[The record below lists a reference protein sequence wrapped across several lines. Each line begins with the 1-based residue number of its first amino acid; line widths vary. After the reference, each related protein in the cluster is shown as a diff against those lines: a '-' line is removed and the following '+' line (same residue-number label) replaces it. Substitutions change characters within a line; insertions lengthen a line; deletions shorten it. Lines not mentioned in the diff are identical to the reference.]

1 MKTEVVGVDKHSV
14 LYRQELPFSRD
25 DLFVLLLT
33 VSGRFLLVFERDQLE
48 LFPSLVFFRLE
59 VA

>member
-25 DLFVLLLT
+25 DLFVPLP

-48 LFPSLVFFRLE
+48 LFPSLVFFRLK